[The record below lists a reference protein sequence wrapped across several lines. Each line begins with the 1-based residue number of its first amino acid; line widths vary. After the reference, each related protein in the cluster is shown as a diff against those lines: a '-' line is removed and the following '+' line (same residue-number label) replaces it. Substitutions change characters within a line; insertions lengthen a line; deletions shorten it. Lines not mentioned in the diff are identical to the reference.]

1 MQVLCLIQ
9 DGTSKASL
17 ELKGEKVRKAFGV
30 SEHDERRF
38 KDYCLKFGAFIHPSS
53 NQYSPLY
60 KDILGIF
67 KKNESWT
74 QLIFYC
80 KPYFKNTID
89 KKQNQQSNFG
99 GAGQNQG
106 GVSGYNETISK
117 PTFLLKEK
125 EKEVFLNGEV
135 TMLKDVPGLGGNG
148 TRSVKK
154 TMVSLKCL
162 EVDDNLRQQALRNV
176 LNR

>member
-1 MQVLCLIQ
+1 MQ

-17 ELKGEKVRKAFGV
+17 ELKGEKVMKAFGV
-30 SEHDERRF
+30 TDVDERRF

-53 NQYSPLY
+53 NQYNTMY
-60 KDILGIF
+60 KEILNVF

-80 KPYFKNTID
+80 KPYFKNTVD
-89 KKQNQQSNFG
+89 KKASQNPNAPANSNPNTSGF
-99 GAGQNQG
+99 
-106 GVSGYNETISK
+106 GYNETISK

-135 TMLKDVPGLGGNG
+135 TILKDVPGIGG
-148 TRSVKK
+148 
-154 TMVSLKCL
+154 
-162 EVDDNLRQQALRNV
+162 
-176 LNR
+176 

>member
-30 SEHDERRF
+30 TEHDERRF

-60 KDILGIF
+60 KDILSIF

-89 KKQNQQSNFG
+89 KKQGQQSNFG
-99 GAGQNQG
+99 GAGQH
-106 GVSGYNETISK
+106 
-117 PTFLLKEK
+117 
-125 EKEVFLNGEV
+125 
-135 TMLKDVPGLGGNG
+135 
-148 TRSVKK
+148 
-154 TMVSLKCL
+154 
-162 EVDDNLRQQALRNV
+162 
-176 LNR
+176 